1 MLREQQGDDDAQQQS
16 QRNGGDDVGQQ
27 AADIL
32 AHQRAELAHAAYLVI
47 QDEQRQV
54 DKDAQCGEQ
63 QGKAKGGQR
72 GQVIRHARQ
81 QQRQPARA
89 DGNKDIPCIEQLLA
103 GLTGQWPVIMLGGG
117 VLHHGEKRR
126 YPEQNHRQRRSAR
139 YGAGQYGHEADL
151 QRFVF
156 REINGQHPAHHHQQH
171 HHQAVAPDIPA
182 ATARQ
187 IIRIYLPKGKQKN
200 RQPRNGDGGR
210 IYPQLFFVHSRFPP
224 GAGLRHTQPGAK
236 CAVF

>member
-1 MLREQQGDDDAQQQS
+1 MLQGGDGAHMHGFAVQIQLEGIACQHERRHEQHDVKVAVGHVDDDAQQQS

-81 QQRQPARA
+81 
-89 DGNKDIPCIEQLLA
+89 
-103 GLTGQWPVIMLGGG
+103 
-117 VLHHGEKRR
+117 
-126 YPEQNHRQRRSAR
+126 
-139 YGAGQYGHEADL
+139 
-151 QRFVF
+151 
-156 REINGQHPAHHHQQH
+156 
-171 HHQAVAPDIPA
+171 
-182 ATARQ
+182 
-187 IIRIYLPKGKQKN
+187 
-200 RQPRNGDGGR
+200 
-210 IYPQLFFVHSRFPP
+210 
-224 GAGLRHTQPGAK
+224 
-236 CAVF
+236 